1 MKMNEFIENIK
12 KSTHEAV
19 DRLYDIFD
27 DIVCNIIVKDIKPTK
42 FEYDVKTGHYRFDI
56 ADLIGTINVDTRLF
70 DIDIKV
76 YADEKTVCAE
86 CVLDIEGRFSEQ
98 YSRFPSK
105 ESKIAVHDFFMKI
118 SDIKFTTEDP
128 QKTEEPAVVDA
139 EVAED
144 HNNE

>member
-1 MKMNEFIENIK
+1 MNEFIENMK

-27 DIVCNIIVKDIKPTK
+27 DIVCNIIVKDIKPAK

-56 ADLIGTINVDTRLF
+56 AGLIGTINVDTRLF

-118 SDIKFTTEDP
+118 SDIKFTSEDP
-128 QKTEEPAVVDA
+128 NQTEESEIVDA
-139 EVAED
+139 EVVED
-144 HNNE
+144 SSNE